1 MPAAE
6 QHQLPGQVKGVG
18 DAGVHA
24 LGAQRALHVAGVAG
38 EQNAVAAVVADQ
50 PPLDGEAAQPAGLAG
65 QRRLVAQGLADALM
79 EQRHVRLGLVVLL
92 IVFALFVLVAR
103 LLGDHQPPA
112 VVGHGDGDQVA
123 VGEQEAVEGVV
134 LQVRGPVHIGKQ
146 KALVV
151 VVALER
157 QAQQFA
163 HPRMGAVGAHQQLGL
178 QLALFITL
186 LLSTITL

>member
-1 MPAAE
+1 
-6 QHQLPGQVKGVG
+6 
-18 DAGVHA
+18 
-24 LGAQRALHVAGVAG
+24 
-38 EQNAVAAVVADQ
+38 
-50 PPLDGEAAQPAGLAG
+50 
-65 QRRLVAQGLADALM
+65 M

-134 LQVRGPVHIGKQ
+134 LQVRGPVHVGEQ
-146 KALVV
+146 EALVV
-151 VVALER
+151 VVADER

-163 HPRMGAVGAHQQLGL
+163 HPGVGAVGAHQQVRL
-178 QLALFITL
+178 QLAFFAMPA
-186 LLSTITL
+186 LSIAL